1 LRACN
6 LSRCNAHLAVETTNG
21 MGRILALFS
30 QEAQLV
36 KALRKEDPKAQRQVY
51 DKYSTRML
59 ALCFRYVCDDMAAE
73 DVMVEGFLKVFEKIG
88 QFSGEGSFEGWIRR
102 IMVNEALGYL
112 RKQKR
117 ILEDN
122 LSDEANNIPDYAQA
136 DQNLQA
142 EELLALIEA
151 LPVGYRTVFNLYAI
165 EGYAHM
171 EIAQMLG
178 ITESTSKSQLHR
190 ARALLQKMVSNWEE
204 DFKKKVEYEK
214 ASG

>member
-1 LRACN
+1 
-6 LSRCNAHLAVETTNG
+6 

>member
-1 LRACN
+1 
-6 LSRCNAHLAVETTNG
+6 

-30 QEAQLV
+30 QEAQLI
-36 KALRKEDPKAQRQVY
+36 KALRNADPKAQRQLY

-88 QFSGEGSFEGWIRR
+88 QFNSEGSFEGWVRR

-122 LSDEANNIPDYAQA
+122 LSDEVNNIPDYVHA
-136 DQNLQA
+136 DQHLETQ
-142 EELLALIEA
+142 ELMDLIET

-165 EGYAHM
+165 EGYAHI
-171 EIAQMLG
+171 EIAQILG

-190 ARALLQKMVSNWEE
+190 ARALLQKMVSEWQN
-204 DFKKKVEYEK
+204 DYKKKVDYEK
-214 ASG
+214 ASC

>member
-1 LRACN
+1 
-6 LSRCNAHLAVETTNG
+6 

-190 ARALLQKMVSNWEE
+190 ARALLQKMVSNWED